1 MRWLEPGSVDL
12 TDPGQARGRC
22 FIESHPVA
30 VKAGALLVAAT
41 HREYNRGHWAV
52 FFPTDPADPAEGGRV
67 VDATA
72 RQFYPHTQAAPYEAD
87 LDTWLDDVAEWLH
100 GSLDYA
106 LYVPGPSYGASMVQV
121 FEDFWGREDMDVL
134 A

>member
-41 HREYNRGHWAV
+41 QRYGHRGHWAV
-52 FFPTDPADPAEGGRV
+52 FFPTDPAAQGRATLTETMRPAAAALPASPASAPP
-67 VDATA
+67 ATG
-72 RQFYPHTQAAPYEAD
+72 AALPA
-87 LDTWLDDVAEWLH
+87 T
-100 GSLDYA
+100 
-106 LYVPGPSYGASMVQV
+106 
-121 FEDFWGREDMDVL
+121 R
-134 A
+134 